1 MAWINMDVEVELGA
15 IDDQELIDELEE
27 RGWFVGEE
35 KGWEPDEQ
43 LTQDE
48 ILLIADLFSNA
59 EIGSNE
65 YFIYEKL
72 RKR

>member
-1 MAWINMDVEVELGA
+1 MPYMTVDVHVDFNEF
-15 IDDQELIDELEE
+15 DDQDLIDELEN

-35 KGWEPDEQ
+35 KGWEPDVS
-43 LTQDE
+43 LTQNE
-48 ILLIADLFSNA
+48 INLIADILSNA
-59 EIGSNE
+59 EIGSEE

>member
-1 MAWINMDVEVELGA
+1 MANISVDVYVDLNDF
-15 IDDQELIDELEE
+15 DDQELIDELEA

-35 KGWEPDEQ
+35 KGWEPNEE

-48 ILLIADLFSNA
+48 ITLILDKFQMSLPGTTGY
-59 EIGSNE
+59 E
-65 YFIYEKL
+65 IYEKL

>member
-1 MAWINMDVEVELGA
+1 MPYMTVDVHVDLNEF
-15 IDDQELIDELEE
+15 DDQDLIDELEN

-43 LTQDE
+43 LTQNE
-48 ILLIADLFSNA
+48 KLLIAGLFSNA
-59 EIGSNE
+59 EIGSEE

>member
-1 MAWINMDVEVELGA
+1 MPWVNMDVEVELGA
-15 IDDQELIDELEE
+15 IDDQELIDELEN

-43 LTQDE
+43 LTKGE
-48 ILLIADLFSNA
+48 KLLIADLFSNA
-59 EIGSNE
+59 EIGSEE

>member
-1 MAWINMDVEVELGA
+1 MPYMTVDVHVDLNEF
-15 IDDQELIDELEE
+15 DDQDLIDELEN

-43 LTQDE
+43 LTKDE
-48 ILLIADLFSNA
+48 KLLIAGLFFNA
-59 EIGSNE
+59 EIGSEE

>member
-1 MAWINMDVEVELGA
+1 
-15 IDDQELIDELEE
+15 LIDELEN

-35 KGWEPDEQ
+35 KGWEPDVS
-43 LTQDE
+43 LTQNE
-48 ILLIADLFSNA
+48 INLIADILSNA
-59 EIGSNE
+59 EIGSEE

>member
-1 MAWINMDVEVELGA
+1 MPWVNMDVEVELGA
-15 IDDQELIDELEE
+15 IDDQELIDELEN

-43 LTQDE
+43 LTKDE

-59 EIGSNE
+59 EIGTDE

>member
-1 MAWINMDVEVELGA
+1 MPYMTVDVHVDLNDF
-15 IDDQELIDELEE
+15 DDQDLIDELEN

-43 LTQDE
+43 LTKDE
-48 ILLIADLFSNA
+48 KLLIAVLFFNA
-59 EIGSNE
+59 EIGSEE

>member
-1 MAWINMDVEVELGA
+1 MAYTTVDVYVDLNDF
-15 IDDQELIDELEE
+15 DDQELIDELEN

-43 LTQDE
+43 LTKDE
-48 ILLIADLFSNA
+48 IQLIADLFSNA
-59 EIGSNE
+59 EIGSKK

>member
-1 MAWINMDVEVELGA
+1 MPWVNMDVQIDMGEF
-15 IDDQELIDELEE
+15 DDQELIDELEK

-43 LTQDE
+43 LTKDE

-59 EIGSNE
+59 EIGSDE

>member
-1 MAWINMDVEVELGA
+1 MPYMTVDVHVDLNEF
-15 IDDQELIDELEE
+15 DDQDLIDELEN

>member
-1 MAWINMDVEVELGA
+1 MPYMTVDVHVDLNEF
-15 IDDQELIDELEE
+15 DDQDLIDELEN

-43 LTQDE
+43 LTKDE

-59 EIGSNE
+59 EIGSEE
-65 YFIYEKL
+65 YFIY
-72 RKR
+72 

>member
-1 MAWINMDVEVELGA
+1 MPYMTVDVHVDLNEF
-15 IDDQELIDELEE
+15 DDQDLIDELEN

-43 LTQDE
+43 LTQNE
-48 ILLIADLFSNA
+48 ILLIADHFSNA
-59 EIGSNE
+59 EIGSE
-65 YFIYEKL
+65 KYFIYEKL

>member
-1 MAWINMDVEVELGA
+1 MPYMTVDVHVDLNEF
-15 IDDQELIDELEE
+15 DDQDLIDELEN

-43 LTQDE
+43 LTKDE
-48 ILLIADLFSNA
+48 ILLIANLFSNA